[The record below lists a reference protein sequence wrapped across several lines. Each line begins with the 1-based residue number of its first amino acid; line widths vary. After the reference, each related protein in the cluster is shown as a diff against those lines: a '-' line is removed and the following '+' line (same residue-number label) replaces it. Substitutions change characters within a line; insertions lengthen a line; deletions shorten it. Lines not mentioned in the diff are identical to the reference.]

1 MTVNLSLEMITVI
14 GAILDRTPISRLR
27 AVTMAD
33 GEYVVDGIDA
43 LDLFKELRAEAQ
55 LLYRGVKL

>member
-14 GAILDRTPISRLR
+14 GAILDRTPVNTLR
-27 AVTMAD
+27 AVTMTD
-33 GEYVVDGIDA
+33 GSYEVDGIDA
-43 LDLFKELRAEAQ
+43 LDLFQGLRAEAQ